1 MRSRRSLAALLLV
14 PILLLAACSDDG
26 DDAEAADGATAPTT
40 TVVDETTTTAA
51 PTTTEPP
58 EPLRILVTNDDGIGA
73 EGIDALVEALIE
85 LPDVEVTVVAPAENQ
100 SGSADKTSEVT
111 PDAVPATTISGYA
124 GFSVAGFPAD
134 SVIRA
139 LDSVLTEPPHLVVS
153 GSNDGQNI
161 GPFTQLSGTIGA
173 AKTAARRGVPA
184 LAVSSGL
191 AEPTD
196 FAPAVAAAIDW
207 IEEHREELLA
217 RAPGTAVTTIEN
229 INGPTCASGVPR
241 EVIEVPVAA
250 DFGERRPYD
259 PTVCDAP
266 LPATAPADD
275 VDAYIA
281 GYIPL
286 SVIPV

>member
-1 MRSRRSLAALLLV
+1 MRSRRSLAALILV
-14 PILLLAACSDDG
+14 PLLLLGACSDDG
-26 DDAEAADGATAPTT
+26 DDAGDGASDASTT
-40 TVVDETTTTAA
+40 IAEETTTTPA
-51 PTTTEPP
+51 PTTTEAP

-73 EGIDALVEALIE
+73 EGIDALVNALLE
-85 LPDVEVTVVAPAENQ
+85 LPDVEITVVAPAENQ

-111 PDAVPATTISGYA
+111 PEAVAATTISGFE

-139 LDSVLTEPPHLVVS
+139 LDSVVTEPPHLVVS

-196 FAPAVAAAIDW
+196 FAPAVAAAIEW
-207 IEEHREELLA
+207 IEQHREELLA

-229 INGPTCASGVPR
+229 INGPTCASGTAR

-250 DFGERRPYD
+250 DFGDRKPYD

-266 LPATAPADD
+266 LPATAPIDD